1 MKQNEFERIIIKSLY
16 SNPGVCSKV
25 LPELNETW
33 FSDIDCKFIA
43 KHIIDFNTNFS
54 RMPNVLESRRMITEE
69 TELKTFEDC
78 ISIEDAEV
86 NTDYILKEIEEFVR
100 KKLMYNTSEKIVNF
114 VKNGYTNIQGSFAD
128 ELSDAESFSF
138 DTEIGFDFFD
148 DPQRLYEDANTKEK
162 IFKTGIKTLDDML
175 MGGFHENSM
184 SLFMSSTN
192 VGKTLFM
199 CSLTTN
205 LILNGNKVLYIS
217 FEDSE
222 NKIATRIAQNMFNV
236 SQQQYKL
243 MSRDEFAKAFTLFKK
258 KCGGN
263 SLVIKGYP
271 EASVNAMQIK
281 SLLKDLEEKKKF
293 RPDIIFIDYIG
304 CMVPNGRMNQNW
316 NTNTILQKVA
326 QEVRAIGQEWEIPVI
341 SAAQTNRGGYNSAE
355 VGLDDIA
362 DSYAVSTKADAI
374 IAVTQTPEFKE
385 QGMYS
390 VQLLKTRFGN
400 NKGQVATLGV
410 DIEKQRVYELNQS
423 TVQQSQ
429 VSVFDKSATISSN
442 TLSGSSETDLTNL
455 DIEI

>member
-1 MKQNEFERIIIKSLY
+1 
-16 SNPGVCSKV
+16 
-25 LPELNETW
+25 
-33 FSDIDCKFIA
+33 
-43 KHIIDFNTNFS
+43 
-54 RMPNVLESRRMITEE
+54 
-69 TELKTFEDC
+69 
-78 ISIEDAEV
+78 
-86 NTDYILKEIEEFVR
+86 
-100 KKLMYNTSEKIVNF
+100 
-114 VKNGYTNIQGSFAD
+114 
-128 ELSDAESFSF
+128 
-138 DTEIGFDFFD
+138 
-148 DPQRLYEDANTKEK
+148 
-162 IFKTGIKTLDDML
+162 
-175 MGGFHENSM
+175 
-184 SLFMSSTN
+184 
-192 VGKTLFM
+192 M

-205 LILNGNKVLYIS
+205 LVLNGHKVLYIS

-222 NKIATRIAQNMFNV
+222 NKIATRIAQNMFDV
-236 SQQQYKL
+236 SQQQYKM
-243 MSRDEFAKAFTLFKK
+243 MSRDEFAKAFTIFRK

-271 EASVNAMQIK
+271 EASISALQIK
-281 SLLKDLEEKKKF
+281 ALLKDLEEKKKF
-293 RPDIIFIDYIG
+293 RPEIIFIDYIG

-341 SAAQTNRGGYNSAE
+341 SAAQTNRGGYNNAE
-355 VGLDDIA
+355 IGLDDIA

-410 DIEKQRVYELNQS
+410 NIEKQRVYELNQN

-429 VSVFDKSATISSN
+429 ISVFNTKSTSP
-442 TLSGSSETDLTNL
+442 LSGNNDDDLDIENL